1 MRTVSVAA
9 APSTVS
15 PASRPELDGLA
26 GFVVDVVD
34 SLGAVGVGL
43 LVAAENLFP
52 PIPSEVV
59 LPVARYVASQGRMN
73 VVAAILAATVG
84 SLLGVLA
91 LYAFGAAVG
100 RDRLRQWI
108 ERMPLLDVADLDRT
122 ERWFDRHGGQAVLL
136 GRCVPVVRSLIS
148 IPAGVERM
156 PLRNFVPYTCS
167 AAGCGTRC
175 SSSRATS
182 SVPAG
187 RTSGATAACS
197 TTSSWPASL
206 CSPSGSWSNAFA
218 AATAPDEDPSPERVP
233 G

>member
-1 MRTVSVAA
+1 MRTVIVAA

-59 LPVARYVASQGRMN
+59 LPVAGYVASLGRMN

-84 SLLGVLA
+84 SLLGALA
-91 LYAFGAAVG
+91 LYAFGAVVG

-108 ERMPLLDVADLDRT
+108 ERMPLLDVADFDRT
-122 ERWFDRHGGQAVLL
+122 ERWFDRHGGRAVLL

-156 PLRNFVPYTCS
+156 PLRTFVPYTLLGS
-167 AAGCGTRC
+167 GVWNTLFVVAGYQLGARWEDI
-175 SSSRATS
+175 
-182 SVPAG
+182 G
-187 RTSGATAACS
+187 RYSGLLNNIIL
-197 TTSSWPASL
+197 ASIAVL
-206 CSPSGSWSNAFA
+206 TVRFLVKRLRRRRGA
-218 AATAPDEDPSPERVP
+218 R
-233 G
+233 